1 MTIRYSKDTIC
12 VRSGTIIDAA
22 TGGVRSPLFPSTSNS
37 YLDTAEDYYPRHGN
51 LPNQRS
57 LAVKLS
63 HLEQGED
70 ALLVGSGMSAIALS
84 LAAHLK
90 RGDHLVAQHPLY
102 SGALK
107 FITKHLKPLGVAFTL
122 ASSPSPADFERA
134 IRPNTKAFY
143 LESPT
148 NPLLS
153 IVDIRALVSLARKH
167 GILTFFDNTLATPIN
182 QNPLL
187 LGVDI
192 VIHSATKF
200 LGGHGDLS
208 GGAIIGA
215 RHLVERSKGLVHDVG
230 GYLDPNT
237 CHLLERSLL
246 TLSIRIERINAN
258 AQRLALF
265 LNDHPNISR
274 VHYPGLPCH
283 PAHHIA
289 RSQMVGFGGV
299 VSFELA
305 AAIDPKHF
313 QKRLRLITPANSLG
327 EVVTT
332 LNSPTLAS
340 SSYASLS
347 KEQKLGSGINDSL
360 VRMSVGIES
369 FDDLRDDL
377 DAALG
382 NK

>member
-1 MTIRYSKDTIC
+1 MNRWTSKDTIC
-12 VRSGTIIDAA
+12 VRSGTIIDPV

-37 YLDTAEDYYPRHGN
+37 YLDAAEDYYPRHGN

-57 LAVKLS
+57 VAVKLS
-63 HLEQGED
+63 DLEQGED
-70 ALLVGSGMSAIALS
+70 ALLVCSGMSAIVFS
-84 LAAHLK
+84 LAGIL
-90 RGDHLVAQHPLY
+90 RSGDHLVVQEQLY
-102 SGALK
+102 SGALR
-107 FITKHLKPLGVAFTL
+107 FITTHLKRIGVEFSVATG
-122 ASSPSPADFERA
+122 PAPEDFEGV

-153 IVDIRALVSLARKH
+153 IVDIRALVSVAQKH
-167 GILTFFDNTLATPIN
+167 GILTLFDNTLATPIN
-182 QNPLL
+182 QNPLS
-187 LGVDI
+187 LGIDL

-215 RHLVERSKGLVHDVG
+215 RHLVQSCQELVHDVG

-258 AQRLALF
+258 ALRLAHF
-265 LNDHPNISR
+265 LDDHPNISR
-274 VHYPGLPCH
+274 VYYPGLPTH
-283 PAHHIA
+283 PAHRVAQTQMIA
-289 RSQMVGFGGV
+289 YGGI

-305 AAIDPKHF
+305 ATISPKHF
-313 QKRLRLITPANSLG
+313 QKQLRLIMPANSLG

-340 SSYASLS
+340 SSFAGLS
-347 KEQKLGSGINDSL
+347 KEQKLRSGINDQL

-369 FDDLRDDL
+369 FEDLREDL
-377 DAALG
+377 DAALR
-382 NK
+382 NE